1 MLSASRALQEMT
13 ATMRRAITIFL
24 LLCASAH
31 CVLSIF
37 FVNVSYLKLS
47 DYAAGVGPLPFQR
60 RLLMIPFV
68 RWAQSSALLG
78 HAAARYTRF
87 LIQYEPLTSAK
98 LGCMILGILVVVALG
113 LFSLRYPRKLGLR
126 YDWLLW
132 ALLLVI
138 LYASYGARFEQVVW
152 YPYDLP
158 HMALFGAAT
167 LCLLADEPWLFLAFM
182 AVDVFARET
191 SIFLLAVAFI
201 TRFNNTR
208 WRVASLLGTFLWG
221 FSRLLAKHLYPN
233 NPTMLNGIPWYHMAA
248 PWHWPQLFSIVGFLW
263 IPVVLARR
271 YLSQQQRLTLAVAS
285 LCMVVT
291 FFFATWNETR
301 VWLEWSTLFA
311 ALAAIEFQSALLSS
325 EPSAS

>member
-1 MLSASRALQEMT
+1 MT
-13 ATMRRAITIFL
+13 VTMRRAITIFL

-47 DYAAGVGPLPFQR
+47 DYADGIAPLPFQR

-68 RWAQSSALLG
+68 RWAQSSPLLMR
-78 HAAARYTRF
+78 AVARYTRF
-87 LIQYEPLTSAK
+87 LVQYEPLTPAK
-98 LGCMILGILVVVALG
+98 LGCMILGILAVIALG
-113 LFSLRYPRKLGLR
+113 LLSLRYARMLGLR

-138 LYASYGARFEQVVW
+138 LYSSYGARFEQVVW

-158 HMALFGAAT
+158 HFALFGAAT

-182 AVDVFARET
+182 AGDVFARET
-191 SIFLLAVAFI
+191 SIYLLAVALI

-208 WRVASLLGTFLWG
+208 WRVASLLGAFLWG
-221 FSRLLAKHLYPN
+221 FSRLLARHLYPN
-233 NPTMLNGIPWYHMAA
+233 NLTMLNGIPWYRMAA

-263 IPVVLARR
+263 IPVILGRR
-271 YLSQQQRLTLAVAS
+271 YITSQQRLTLFAAS
-285 LCMVVT
+285 GCMLVT

-311 ALAAIEFQSALLSS
+311 ALAAVELQSALLSPA
-325 EPSAS
+325 PSAS